1 MDDQEKIIIEV
12 EENDIDEKESAKKS
26 TLRVLSFS
34 LGEENYCIHI
44 PKVKEVI
51 RLSDITR
58 IPLAPSFAKG
68 VINLRGEI
76 VSVLDIREFFGL
88 AQSEK
93 ITDPRIIITDAAG
106 YSVGIL
112 ADSIEGTIDIEE
124 ELIQEPLATL
134 KQELRV
140 YTKGQVQLG
149 DKILIILDIEKVLN
163 CEQIEKLGRIR

>member
-1 MDDQEKIIIEV
+1 MDEQEKIIIEI
-12 EENDIDEKESAKKS
+12 EEDEIEERESAKKP
-26 TLRVLSFS
+26 TLRVLRFT

-44 PKVKEVI
+44 TRIKEVI
-51 RLSDITR
+51 RLPDVTR
-58 IPLAPSFAKG
+58 VPLAPSFVKG

-88 AQSEK
+88 IQSEK
-93 ITDPRIIITDAAG
+93 ITDPRVVITDAAG

-112 ADSIEGTIDIEE
+112 ADSVEGTVDIEE
-124 ELIQEPLATL
+124 ESIQEPLATL

-140 YTKGQVQLG
+140 YTKGQVQLK

-163 CEQIEKLGRIR
+163 CDEIEKLRRAK

>member
-1 MDDQEKIIIEV
+1 MDDQEKIIIEAEDGEM
-12 EENDIDEKESAKKS
+12 EERESAKKP
-26 TLRVLSFS
+26 TLRVLLFS

-44 PKVKEVI
+44 TQIKEVI
-51 RLSDITR
+51 RLFDITR
-58 IPLAPSFAKG
+58 IPLAPSFVKG

-88 AQSEK
+88 VQSEK

-112 ADSIEGTIDIEE
+112 ADSVEGTTDVEE
-124 ELIQEPLATL
+124 ESIQEPLATL
-134 KQELRV
+134 KQELRF

-163 CEQIEKLGRIR
+163 CDEIEKLRRRK